1 MRKSIKAALVGTM
14 AAGAMVMATTTASA
28 FVAAPA
34 AATPPA
40 EVSAAAPCPY
50 SGIHP
55 VLQNGSDGGAVRHLQ
70 CLLRLWGY
78 TSVAVDGHFGPITES
93 AVEAHQRDC
102 RITADGV
109 VGPET
114 WRHVHLD
121 TTTDECTD

>member
-1 MRKSIKAALVGTM
+1 MPRNNALIRSALAIAATLG
-14 AAGAMVMATTTASA
+14 MVMTPMSAATVTQ
-28 FVAAPA
+28 A
-34 AATPPA
+34 AATPTT

-55 VLQNGSDGGAVRHLQ
+55 VLQNGSDGGAVKHLQ

-78 TSVAVDGHFGPITES
+78 TAVAVDGHFGPITES

-102 RITADGV
+102 KIQRDGV

-114 WRHVHLD
+114 WRHLHLD